1 MDLNFITNFIT
12 ILGTLTLATALGA
25 LLTRDNFYSAL
36 YMSLT
41 MLFVAGIYALYNLQ
55 PSVVL
60 ITLVF
65 VGAVGVITIA
75 IAATYRAQSSRKIS
89 LAWALVIAIVSA
101 TLILH
106 FPSAVSF
113 NVLSNGISFLSNY
126 LLAVLFLLAT
136 MVLVMLSTIK
146 IIKEVGR

>member
-1 MDLNFITNFIT
+1 MDLNFLIPLI
-12 ILGTLTLATALGA
+12 GALAISTAVGA

-41 MLFVAGIYALYNLQ
+41 MLFVAGIYAFYNLQ

-65 VGAVGVITIA
+65 VGAVGVVTIA
-75 IAATYRAQSSRKIS
+75 IAATYRAQNSRNVG
-89 LAWALVIAIVSA
+89 LAWALLIAIVSA
-101 TLILH
+101 ILILQ

-113 NVLSNGISFLSNY
+113 NVLSDGINFLGTY
-126 LLAVLFLLAT
+126 LIAVLFLVV
-136 MVLVMLSTIK
+136 MMILVMLSTIK
-146 IIKEVGR
+146 ILKEVGR